1 MCNMCTLQKSV
12 RGLSHSIITA
22 VRSFYDHLQFT
33 NEDID
38 LSLLLKVTAR
48 SGGVRI

>member
-1 MCNMCTLQKSV
+1 MCRHCAKICTWTISFK
-12 RGLSHSIITA
+12 HHATII
-22 VRSFYDHLQFT
+22 SFYDHLQFT
-33 NEDID
+33 NEGID